1 MKTRQIVVI
10 ACATTIVGMAAA
22 AWSGVRLNTT
32 PSMPVGLWMVT
43 ARSMSR
49 DAFVIA
55 CLSGPEATE
64 AEDRGYLGLGSCP
77 GRVEP
82 VVKPVAAVAG
92 DVVTVTPKGIS
103 VNGLA
108 LSGPAPLAKDGSGR
122 LLQAVPAGT
131 YRVAPGTVWL
141 LSGHDPRSFDSRY
154 FGPVPIAAIRAGVK
168 PLVTFR

>member
-108 LSGPAPLAKDGSGR
+108 LSRTCAARKRR
-122 LLQAVPAGT
+122 LG
-131 YRVAPGTVWL
+131 
-141 LSGHDPRSFDSRY
+141 
-154 FGPVPIAAIRAGVK
+154 PIAASRSGGYVSSCARHCLA
-168 PLVTFR
+168 PLGPRSAQLR